1 MTTEADVLLRLAG
14 EIDDLG
20 RRLALVGSEL
30 RTAGT
35 EQPTASEAK
44 PQEAPEARTQPAP
57 EAQPKQQATQPEQQA
72 PQPQQSPPQPQ
83 PAGPRPHLAGQ
94 QPPQPG
100 PQPHSAGQQ
109 QPHVGPQQS
118 PHPHAWPHPQ
128 PQPMPWP
135 NYAWQPPQQ
144 PYAPPPPRETLGER
158 LGKEGAGSRVLAWV
172 GGAVTL
178 LGVVLLLV
186 LAVQRG
192 WLGPLPRVLVGAAFG
207 LALTGTGVWLH
218 RKPAGRTGA
227 FALAATGI
235 ATLYLDA
242 VAATTLYEFLP
253 VLAGLAVGLA
263 VAVGGLLVA
272 VRWDSPLLASAVVVG
287 CVVCAPIITRGFT
300 PELVTFLL
308 MVQLATTPVR
318 LRREWSSLSLAAGIP
333 PLFASVVSTAVLG
346 SGGSWA
352 NTAAAGGAGVV
363 GVALA
368 LIVLRRRET
377 DPAALSL
384 LATAV
389 LPTLF
394 AAALLPKV
402 QAVPIAAGA
411 GVVLLVVWAVRRG
424 LAGQLAGIAG
434 LLAILQATVTQFD
447 GAARSGVLLAEAL
460 LLVVA
465 ALAGRNR
472 FALGAALG
480 FAAIGGLLGVV
491 FDVTPALLILAR
503 PRPTAE
509 LVGALAV
516 AALILAVSVALP
528 WAAARLAV
536 FRGPSDDL
544 PVWLLAGV
552 SALYGA
558 AGVVLSGSLLAIP
571 GRTGF
576 LVGHA
581 LITVSWTIAALV
593 LLLRGIEVVGLRV
606 TGLVLVGAAVLKLVL
621 FDLSA
626 LDGLARV
633 GAFLGAGLVLL
644 AAGSRYARRVSSRS
658 S

>member
-20 RRLALVGSEL
+20 RRLALVGAEL
-30 RTAGT
+30 RTART
-35 EQPTASEAK
+35 EQPK
-44 PQEAPEARTQPAP
+44 P
-57 EAQPKQQATQPEQQA
+57 A
-72 PQPQQSPPQPQ
+72 PQPELAPPPQ
-83 PAGPRPHLAGQ
+83 
-94 QPPQPG
+94 
-100 PQPHSAGQQ
+100 
-109 QPHVGPQQS
+109 
-118 PHPHAWPHPQ
+118 PQ
-128 PQPMPWP
+128 PQPMPPPWP
-135 NYAWQPPQQ
+135 PQYQWQPP
-144 PYAPPPPRETLGER
+144 PPPQYFPQPPYQPVPRQTLGEK

-253 VLAGLAVGLA
+253 VLAGLAAGLA
-263 VAVGGLLVA
+263 ITVGGLLVA
-272 VRWDSPLLASAVVVG
+272 VRWESPLLAAAVVVG
-287 CVVCAPIITRGFT
+287 CVVCAPMITRGFT

-308 MVQLATTPVR
+308 MVQLATTPVQ
-318 LRREWSSLSLAAGIP
+318 LRRDWSSLTLAAGIP
-333 PLFASVVSTAVLG
+333 PLFASVISTAVVG
-346 SGGSWA
+346 QGGGWA
-352 NTAAAGGAGVV
+352 NTAAAGGAGVAGIV
-363 GVALA
+363 LA
-368 LIVLRRRET
+368 LIVLRRREN
-377 DPAALSL
+377 DPAALSV

-389 LPTLF
+389 LPTLI
-394 AAALLPKV
+394 AALLLPKP
-402 QAVPIAAGA
+402 QAVPITAGA
-411 GVVLLVVWAVRRG
+411 GVLLLAVWAARRFWPG
-424 LAGQLAGIAG
+424 VAGQLAGLAG

-447 GAARSGVLLAEAL
+447 GAARAGVLLGEAL

-465 ALAGRNR
+465 AVAGRNR

-480 FAAIGGLLGVV
+480 FATVGGLLGVF
-491 FDVTPALLILAR
+491 FDVTPALLIV
-503 PRPTAE
+503 PRTRSAAE
-509 LVGALAV
+509 LAGALAV

-528 WAAARLAV
+528 WAAARLSV
-536 FRGPSDDL
+536 FRGPADDL

-552 SALYGA
+552 AALYGA
-558 AGVVLSGSLLAIP
+558 GGVVLCGSLLAAP
-571 GRTGF
+571 GRPGF
-576 LVGHA
+576 LLGHA
-581 LITVSWTIAALV
+581 LITVSWTVAALV
-593 LLLRGIEVVGLRV
+593 LLLRGIDVVGLRV

-644 AAGSRYARRVSSRS
+644 AAGTRYARRVASR
-658 S
+658 

>member
-20 RRLALVGSEL
+20 RRLAVVGTEL
-30 RTAGT
+30 RTVQAG
-35 EQPTASEAK
+35 QP
-44 PQEAPEARTQPAP
+44 
-57 EAQPKQQATQPEQQA
+57 QQA
-72 PQPQQSPPQPQ
+72 PQQ
-83 PAGPRPHLAGQ
+83 
-94 QPPQPG
+94 
-100 PQPHSAGQQ
+100 
-109 QPHVGPQQS
+109 
-118 PHPHAWPHPQ
+118 PQ
-128 PQPMPWP
+128 PQPMP
-135 NYAWQPPQQ
+135 PPQQ
-144 PYAPPPPRETLGER
+144 PWPQYQWQPPPQPQYFPPQPPYRPVPRPTLGEK

-207 LALTGTGVWLH
+207 LALTGIGVWLH

-242 VAATTLYEFLP
+242 VAATTLYDFLP

-272 VRWDSPLLASAVVVG
+272 VRWESPLLASAVVVG
-287 CVVCAPIITRGFT
+287 CVVCAPVLTRGFT

-308 MVQLATTPVR
+308 MVQLATAPVQ
-318 LRREWSSLSLAAGIP
+318 LRRDWSSLTLAAGIP
-333 PLFASVVSTAVLG
+333 PLVASVLSTAVD
-346 SGGSWA
+346 GGGWA
-352 NTAAAGGAGVV
+352 NTGAALGTGLL

-368 LIVLRRRET
+368 LIVVLRRET
-377 DPAALSL
+377 DAAALTL
-384 LATAV
+384 LAASVVPVLVAV
-389 LPTLF
+389 LP
-394 AAALLPKV
+394 LPKT
-402 QAVPIAAGA
+402 QAVPVAAGA
-411 GVVLLVVWAVRRG
+411 GVVLLGVWATRAWWPG
-424 LAGQLAGIAG
+424 PAGSLAGLAG

-447 GAARSGVLLAEAL
+447 GPARAAVLLTEAL
-460 LLVVA
+460 LLVAA
-465 ALAGRNR
+465 ALGARNR
-472 FALGAALG
+472 PALGAALG
-480 FAAIGGLLGVV
+480 FAAIGGLVGVA
-491 FDVTPALLILAR
+491 FDVTPALLAVYRNR
-503 PRPTAE
+503 PAGDV
-509 LVGALAV
+509 VGALAV
-516 AALILAVSVALP
+516 ATLILAISIALP
-528 WAAARLAV
+528 WAAARLEV
-536 FRGPSDDL
+536 FRGPAHDL
-544 PVWLLAGV
+544 PVWLLAGFA
-552 SALYGA
+552 ALYGA
-558 AGVVLSGSLLAIP
+558 AGVVLCGSLLAVP
-571 GRTGF
+571 DRTGF
-576 LVGHA
+576 LLGHA

-644 AAGSRYARRVSSRS
+644 VAGTRYARAVASR
-658 S
+658 

>member
-30 RTAGT
+30 RTVRD
-35 EQPTASEAK
+35 E
-44 PQEAPEARTQPAP
+44 
-57 EAQPKQQATQPEQQA
+57 QPEQAAQETHA
-72 PQPQQSPPQPQ
+72 EQQKQPEQPKAAEQPQAEPPPQPQ
-83 PAGPRPHLAGQ
+83 PQPPPRPVRPESVPWPQ
-94 QPPQPG
+94 YQWQPPQP
-100 PQPHSAGQQ
+100 Q
-109 QPHVGPQQS
+109 
-118 PHPHAWPHPQ
+118 
-128 PQPMPWP
+128 
-135 NYAWQPPQQ
+135 YAPPPPQQ
-144 PYAPPPPRETLGER
+144 RPPYAPPPTPYLPVPRQTLGEK

-192 WLGPLPRVLVGAAFG
+192 WLGPLPRVLVGAGFG

-235 ATLYLDA
+235 ATLYLDV

-253 VLAGLAVGLA
+253 VLAGLAAGLV

-272 VRWDSPLLASAVVVG
+272 VRWESPLLASAVVIG
-287 CVVCAPIITRGFT
+287 CVVCAPMIVRGFT

-308 MVQLATTPVR
+308 MIQLATAPVQ
-318 LRREWSSLSLAAGIP
+318 LRRDWSSLTLAAGVP
-333 PLFASVVSTAVLG
+333 PLFASVISTAWLG
-346 SGGSWA
+346 GGGSWA
-352 NTAAAGGAGVV
+352 NTAAAGGAGVTGLV
-363 GVALA
+363 LA
-368 LIVLRRRET
+368 LIVLRRREN

-384 LATAV
+384 LATSV
-389 LPTLF
+389 LPTLI
-394 AAALLPKV
+394 AAVLLPKA

-411 GVVLLVVWAVRRG
+411 GVLLLAVWAARRWWPG
-424 LAGQLAGIAG
+424 FAGQVAGLAG
-434 LLAILQATVTQFD
+434 LLALLQATVTQFD
-447 GAARSGVLLAEAL
+447 GPARAGVLLGEAL

-465 ALAGRNR
+465 AVGGRNR
-472 FALGAALG
+472 GALAAALG

-491 FDVTPALLILAR
+491 FDVTPVLLIV
-503 PRPTAE
+503 PRAHPVAE
-509 LVGALAV
+509 LTGALAV
-516 AALILAVSVALP
+516 AALILAVSIALP

-536 FRGPSDDL
+536 FRGPADDL
-544 PVWLLAGV
+544 PIWLLAGV

-558 AGVVLSGSLLAIP
+558 AGVVLCGALLAVP

-576 LVGHA
+576 LLGHA

-593 LLLRGIEVVGLRV
+593 LLLRGIDVVALRV
-606 TGLVLVGAAVLKLVL
+606 TGLILVGAAVLKLVL

-644 AAGSRYARRVSSRS
+644 AAGTRYARRVASR
-658 S
+658 

>member
-30 RTAGT
+30 RTVRDGPADQPQPA
-35 EQPTASEAK
+35 EQAK
-44 PQEAPEARTQPAP
+44 PEVRPEP
-57 EAQPKQQATQPEQQA
+57 E
-72 PQPQQSPPQPQ
+72 PQPQ
-83 PAGPRPHLAGQ
+83 PRPE
-94 QPPQPG
+94 
-100 PQPHSAGQQ
+100 
-109 QPHVGPQQS
+109 
-118 PHPHAWPHPQ
+118 PQ
-128 PQPMPWP
+128 PQPRPMRPESIP
-135 NYAWQPPQQ
+135 LPQYQWQPPPPQ
-144 PYAPPPPRETLGER
+144 YVPPPRQYYVPPPAPYLPVPRETLGAK

-192 WLGPLPRVLVGAAFG
+192 WLGPLPRVLVGAGFG

-235 ATLYLDA
+235 ATLYLDV

-253 VLAGLAVGLA
+253 VLAGLAGGLA
-263 VAVGGLLVA
+263 VAAVGLLVA
-272 VRWDSPLLASAVVVG
+272 VRWESSLLASAVVAG
-287 CVVCAPIITRGFT
+287 CVVCAPMIVRGFT

-308 MVQLATTPVR
+308 MVQLATTPVQ
-318 LRREWSSLSLAAGIP
+318 LRRDWSSLTLAAGVP
-333 PLFASVVSTAVLG
+333 PLFASVISTAVLG
-346 SGGSWA
+346 GGGSWA
-352 NTAAAGGAGVV
+352 NTAAAGGAGVA
-363 GVALA
+363 GVTLA
-368 LIVLRRRET
+368 LIVLRRREN

-389 LPTLF
+389 VPTLV
-394 AAALLPKV
+394 AALLLPKA
-402 QAVPIAAGA
+402 QAVPITAGA
-411 GVVLLVVWAVRRG
+411 GAVLLAVWAARRWWPG
-424 LAGQLAGIAG
+424 LAGHLAGLAG
-434 LLAILQATVTQFD
+434 ALAILQATVTQFD
-447 GAARSGVLLAEAL
+447 GPARAGVLLGEAL

-465 ALAGRNR
+465 GVAGRNR
-472 FALGAALG
+472 VALAAAFG
-480 FAAIGGLLGVV
+480 FASVGGLIGVF
-491 FDVTPALLILAR
+491 FDVTPVLLVVPRAR
-503 PRPTAE
+503 PVAE
-509 LVGALAV
+509 LTGALAV

-528 WAAARLAV
+528 WAAARLEV
-536 FRGPSDDL
+536 FRGPADDL

-552 SALYGA
+552 AALYGA
-558 AGVVLSGSLLAIP
+558 AGVVLCGSLLAVP
-571 GRTGF
+571 DRPGF
-576 LVGHA
+576 LLGHA

-593 LLLRGIEVVGLRV
+593 LLLRGIDVVGLRV

-644 AAGSRYARRVSSRS
+644 AAGARYARRVASR
-658 S
+658 

>member
-30 RTAGT
+30 RTVRAEDT
-35 EQPTASEAK
+35 EDAEQPT
-44 PQEAPEARTQPAP
+44 QAPR
-57 EAQPKQQATQPEQQA
+57 
-72 PQPQQSPPQPQ
+72 PQPQPEPPQPQ
-83 PAGPRPHLAGQ
+83 PQPHLQQPWPMPRPGPVPWPQYQWAP
-94 QPPQPG
+94 PPQQYFP
-100 PQPHSAGQQ
+100 P
-109 QPHVGPQQS
+109 
-118 PHPHAWPHPQ
+118 
-128 PQPMPWP
+128 
-135 NYAWQPPQQ
+135 PPQQ
-144 PYAPPPPRETLGER
+144 PYPQQSYPQQPYQPYQPVPRQKLGEK

-207 LALTGTGVWLH
+207 LALTGVGGWLH

-235 ATLYLDA
+235 ATLYLD
-242 VAATTLYEFLP
+242 VLAATSLYEFLP
-253 VLAGLAVGLA
+253 MLAGLAAGLA
-263 VAVGGLLVA
+263 IAVGGLLVA
-272 VRWDSPLLASAVVVG
+272 VRWESPLLASAVVVG
-287 CVVCAPIITRGFT
+287 CVVCAPVITRGFT

-308 MVQLATTPVR
+308 MVQLATTPVQ
-318 LRREWSSLSLAAGIP
+318 LRRDWSSLTLAAGVP
-333 PLFASVVSTAVLG
+333 PLFASVISTAVLG
-346 SGGSWA
+346 VGGGWA
-352 NTAAAGGAGVV
+352 NTAAAAGAGVV

-368 LIVLRRRET
+368 LIVLRRREN
-377 DPAALSL
+377 DPGALSV
-384 LATAV
+384 LATVV
-389 LPTLF
+389 LPVLV
-394 AAALLPKV
+394 AALLLPKA
-402 QAVPIAAGA
+402 QAVPVAAGA
-411 GVVLLVVWAVRRG
+411 GVVLLAVWATRRWWPG
-424 LAGQLAGIAG
+424 FAGQVAGLAG

-447 GAARSGVLLAEAL
+447 GPARAGVLLGEAL

-465 ALAGRNR
+465 ALGGRNR
-472 FALGAALG
+472 LVLGASLC
-480 FAAIGGLLGVV
+480 FAAIGGLVGLF
-491 FDVTPALLILAR
+491 FDVTPALLVVHR
-503 PRPTAE
+503 PRSAGD
-509 LVGALAV
+509 LAGACVV

-536 FRGPSDDL
+536 FRGPADDL

-558 AGVVLSGSLLAIP
+558 AGVVLCGSLLAVP

-593 LLLRGIEVVGLRV
+593 LLLRGIEAVALRV
-606 TGLVLVGAAVLKLVL
+606 SGLVLVGAAVLKLVL

-633 GAFLGAGLVLL
+633 GAFLGAGLVLM
-644 AAGSRYARRVSSRS
+644 AAGTRYARRVASR
-658 S
+658 

>member
-1 MTTEADVLLRLAG
+1 VLRIRRWALGATLSGMTTEADVLLRLAG

-30 RTAGT
+30 RTVQA
-35 EQPTASEAK
+35 EQPEQAE
-44 PQEAPEARTQPAP
+44 RPA
-57 EAQPKQQATQPEQQA
+57 QQA
-72 PQPQQSPPQPQ
+72 PQPEPQPQ
-83 PAGPRPHLAGQ
+83 P
-94 QPPQPG
+94 QPQ
-100 PQPHSAGQQ
+100 
-109 QPHVGPQQS
+109 
-118 PHPHAWPHPQ
+118 PHPQ
-128 PQPMPWP
+128 PRPARPESIPWP
-135 NYAWQPPQQ
+135 QYQWQPPPQQ
-144 PYAPPPPRETLGER
+144 QYVPPPQQQYVPPSAPYLPAPRQTLGEK

-192 WLGPLPRVLVGAAFG
+192 WLGPLPRVLVGAGFG

-235 ATLYLDA
+235 ATLYLDV

-253 VLAGLAVGLA
+253 VLAGLAAGLA

-272 VRWDSPLLASAVVVG
+272 VRWESPLLASAVVVG
-287 CVVCAPIITRGFT
+287 CAVCAPMIVRGFT

-308 MVQLATTPVR
+308 MIQLATAPVQ
-318 LRREWSSLSLAAGIP
+318 LRRDWSSLTLAAGVP
-333 PLFASVVSTAVLG
+333 PLLASVISTAGLG
-346 SGGSWA
+346 GGGSWA
-352 NTAAAGGAGVV
+352 NTAAAGGAGVA
-363 GVALA
+363 GVVLA
-368 LIVLRRRET
+368 LIVLRRRKD

-389 LPTLF
+389 LPTLV
-394 AAALLPKV
+394 AAVLLPKA
-402 QAVPIAAGA
+402 QAVPITAGA
-411 GVVLLVVWAVRRG
+411 GVVLLAVWAARRWWPG
-424 LAGQLAGIAG
+424 FAGQVAGLAG

-447 GAARSGVLLAEAL
+447 GPARAGVLLGEAL

-465 ALAGRNR
+465 AVGGRNR
-472 FALGAALG
+472 GALAAALG
-480 FAAIGGLLGVV
+480 FAAIGGLLGVA
-491 FDVTPALLILAR
+491 FDVTPALLIVPRTHPAGELA
-503 PRPTAE
+503 
-509 LVGALAV
+509 GALAV
-516 AALILAVSVALP
+516 AALILGVSVALP

-536 FRGPSDDL
+536 FRGPAEDL
-544 PVWLLAGV
+544 PIWLLAGV

-558 AGVVLSGSLLAIP
+558 AGVVLCGALLAVP

-576 LVGHA
+576 LLGHA
-581 LITVSWTIAALV
+581 LITVSWTVAALV
-593 LLLRGIEVVGLRV
+593 LLLRGIDVVALRV
-606 TGLVLVGAAVLKLVL
+606 TGLILVGAAVLKLVL

-644 AAGSRYARRVSSRS
+644 AAGTRYARRVASR
-658 S
+658 

>member
-1 MTTEADVLLRLAG
+1 MTLSGMTTDADVLLRLAG

-30 RTAGT
+30 RTVRDG
-35 EQPTASEAK
+35 
-44 PQEAPEARTQPAP
+44 
-57 EAQPKQQATQPEQQA
+57 QPEQAEQA
-72 PQPQQSPPQPQ
+72 EQAEQTQRPEQP
-83 PAGPRPHLAGQ
+83 
-94 QPPQPG
+94 
-100 PQPHSAGQQ
+100 
-109 QPHVGPQQS
+109 
-118 PHPHAWPHPQ
+118 
-128 PQPMPWP
+128 
-135 NYAWQPPQQ
+135 
-144 PYAPPPPRETLGER
+144 APPPPPRPAPPEPVPWPQYQWQPPPPPYVPTQPFPPAPHPPVPRQTLGEK

-192 WLGPLPRVLVGAAFG
+192 WLGPVPRVLVGAGFG

-235 ATLYLDA
+235 ATLYLDV
-242 VAATTLYEFLP
+242 VAATSLYEFLP
-253 VLAGLAVGLA
+253 VLAGLAAGLA

-272 VRWDSPLLASAVVVG
+272 VRWDSPLLAAAVVVG
-287 CVVCAPIITRGFT
+287 CVVCAPMIVGGFT

-308 MVQLATTPVR
+308 MVQLATVPVQ
-318 LRREWSSLSLAAGIP
+318 LRRDWSSLTLAAGVP
-333 PLFASVVSTAVLG
+333 PLLASVISTAWLAA
-346 SGGSWA
+346 GGSWA
-352 NTAAAGGAGVV
+352 NTAAAGGAGLV

-368 LIVLRRRET
+368 LIVLRRREN

-389 LPTLF
+389 LPTLI
-394 AAALLPKV
+394 AAVLLPKG
-402 QAVPIAAGA
+402 QAVPITAGA
-411 GVVLLVVWAVRRG
+411 GAVLLAVWAGRRWWPG
-424 LAGQLAGIAG
+424 FAGQVAGLAG
-434 LLAILQATVTQFD
+434 LLAVLQATVTQFD
-447 GAARSGVLLAEAL
+447 GPARSGVLLGEAL
-460 LLVVA
+460 LLVAAAVGGRSRG
-465 ALAGRNR
+465 ALA
-472 FALGAALG
+472 AALG
-480 FAAIGGLLGVV
+480 FASIGGLLGVV
-491 FDVTPALLILAR
+491 FDVTPALLIV
-503 PRPTAE
+503 PRSHPVAE
-509 LVGALAV
+509 LAGALAV

-536 FRGPSDDL
+536 FRGPADDL
-544 PVWLLAGV
+544 PIWLLAGA

-558 AGVVLSGSLLAIP
+558 AGVVLCGALLAAP

-576 LVGHA
+576 LLGHA
-581 LITVSWTIAALV
+581 LITVSWTVAALV
-593 LLLRGIEVVGLRV
+593 LLLRGIDVVALRV
-606 TGLVLVGAAVLKLVL
+606 TGLILVGAAVLKLVL

-644 AAGSRYARRVSSRS
+644 AAGTRYARRVAAR
-658 S
+658 

>member
-30 RTAGT
+30 RTV
-35 EQPTASEAK
+35 
-44 PQEAPEARTQPAP
+44 QE
-57 EAQPKQQATQPEQQA
+57 TQPEQAAQPEQA
-72 PQPQQSPPQPQ
+72 PPPPQPEPQPQPQPQPQPPRPMRPESVPWPQYQWQPPPQQQFAPPQPQ
-83 PAGPRPHLAGQ
+83 PQPLYAPAPYMPVPRP
-94 QPPQPG
+94 
-100 PQPHSAGQQ
+100 
-109 QPHVGPQQS
+109 
-118 PHPHAWPHPQ
+118 
-128 PQPMPWP
+128 
-135 NYAWQPPQQ
+135 
-144 PYAPPPPRETLGER
+144 TLGEK

-192 WLGPLPRVLVGAAFG
+192 WLGPLPRVLVGAGFG

-235 ATLYLDA
+235 ATLYLDV
-242 VAATTLYEFLP
+242 VAATSLYEFLP
-253 VLAGLAVGLA
+253 ALAGLAAGLA

-272 VRWDSPLLASAVVVG
+272 VRWESPLLASAVVIG
-287 CVVCAPIITRGFT
+287 CVVCAPMIVRGFT

-308 MVQLATTPVR
+308 MVQLATAPVQ
-318 LRREWSSLSLAAGIP
+318 LRRDWSSLTLAAGVP
-333 PLFASVVSTAVLG
+333 PLLASVISTAWLG
-346 SGGSWA
+346 GGGSWA
-352 NTAAAGGAGVV
+352 NTAAAGGAGVASV
-363 GVALA
+363 VLA
-368 LIVLRRRET
+368 LVVLRRREN

-389 LPTLF
+389 LPTLI
-394 AAALLPKV
+394 AAVLLPKT
-402 QAVPIAAGA
+402 QAVPITAGA
-411 GVVLLVVWAVRRG
+411 GVLLLAVWAARRWWPG
-424 LAGQLAGIAG
+424 FAGQVAGLAG
-434 LLAILQATVTQFD
+434 LLAVLQATVTQFD
-447 GAARSGVLLAEAL
+447 GSARAGVLLGEAL
-460 LLVVA
+460 LLVA
-465 ALAGRNR
+465 AAVGGRNR
-472 FALGAALG
+472 GVLAAALG
-480 FAAIGGLLGVV
+480 FAAIGGLLGVF
-491 FDVTPALLILAR
+491 FDVTPALLVV
-503 PRPTAE
+503 PRAHPVAQLT
-509 LVGALAV
+509 GALVV

-536 FRGPSDDL
+536 FRGPAEDL
-544 PVWLLAGV
+544 PIWLLAGV

-558 AGVVLSGSLLAIP
+558 AGVVLCGALLAAP
-571 GRTGF
+571 GRPGF
-576 LVGHA
+576 LLGHA

-593 LLLRGIEVVGLRV
+593 LLLRGIDVVGLRV
-606 TGLVLVGAAVLKLVL
+606 TGLILVGAAVLKLVL

-644 AAGSRYARRVSSRS
+644 AAGTRYARRVASR
-658 S
+658 

>member
-1 MTTEADVLLRLAG
+1 MPQLPPY
-14 EIDDLG
+14 
-20 RRLALVGSEL
+20 
-30 RTAGT
+30 
-35 EQPTASEAK
+35 QPV
-44 PQEAPEARTQPAP
+44 
-57 EAQPKQQATQPEQQA
+57 
-72 PQPQQSPPQPQ
+72 
-83 PAGPRPHLAGQ
+83 PRQ
-94 QPPQPG
+94 
-100 PQPHSAGQQ
+100 
-109 QPHVGPQQS
+109 
-118 PHPHAWPHPQ
+118 
-128 PQPMPWP
+128 
-135 NYAWQPPQQ
+135 
-144 PYAPPPPRETLGER
+144 TLGEK

-207 LALTGTGVWLH
+207 LALTGAGVWLH

-253 VLAGLAVGLA
+253 VLAGLAAGL
-263 VAVGGLLVA
+263 VITVGGLLVA
-272 VRWDSPLLASAVVVG
+272 VRWESPLLASAVVVG
-287 CVVCAPIITRGFT
+287 CVVCAPMITLGFT

-308 MVQLATTPVR
+308 MVQLATAPVQ
-318 LRREWSSLSLAAGIP
+318 LRRDWSSLTLSAGIP
-333 PLFASVVSTAVLG
+333 PLFAAVISTAVVG
-346 SGGSWA
+346 GGGSWA
-352 NTAAAGGAGVV
+352 TTAAACGASLV
-363 GVALA
+363 GVTLA
-368 LIVLRRRET
+368 LIVVRRREN
-377 DPAALSL
+377 DPAALSV
-384 LATAV
+384 LATSV
-389 LPTLF
+389 LPTLI
-394 AAALLPKV
+394 AAALLPKT

-411 GVVLLVVWAVRRG
+411 GVVLLAVWATRRWWPG
-424 LAGQLAGIAG
+424 LAGQLAGLAG

-447 GAARSGVLLAEAL
+447 GPARAAVLLGEAL

-465 ALAGRNR
+465 ALGGRNR

-480 FAAIGGLLGVV
+480 FAALGGLIGVV
-491 FDVTPALLILAR
+491 FDVTPALLMVYRTQAAGDLA
-503 PRPTAE
+503 
-509 LVGALAV
+509 GALAV

-528 WAAARLAV
+528 WAATRLEV

-558 AGVVLSGSLLAIP
+558 AGVVLCASLLAIP

-644 AAGSRYARRVSSRS
+644 GAGSRYARRVAAR
-658 S
+658 

>member
-20 RRLALVGSEL
+20 RRLALVGTEL
-30 RTAGT
+30 RTVRNAEPVQA
-35 EQPTASEAK
+35 EQPV
-44 PQEAPEARTQPAP
+44 
-57 EAQPKQQATQPEQQA
+57 QA
-72 PQPQQSPPQPQ
+72 PQPQPQAQPQPQ
-83 PAGPRPHLAGQ
+83 PEP
-94 QPPQPG
+94 PPQPARPG
-100 PQPHSAGQQ
+100 S
-109 QPHVGPQQS
+109 V
-118 PHPHAWPHPQ
+118 
-128 PQPMPWP
+128 PWP
-135 NYAWQPPQQ
+135 QYQWQPPLQAQ
-144 PYAPPPPRETLGER
+144 YAPPPPPQRPYAPPHQPVPRQTLGEK

-192 WLGPLPRVLVGAAFG
+192 WLGPLPRVLVGAGFG

-227 FALAATGI
+227 FALAATGM
-235 ATLYLDA
+235 ATLYLDV

-253 VLAGLAVGLA
+253 VLAGLAAGLA
-263 VAVGGLLVA
+263 VAVGGVLVA
-272 VRWDSPLLASAVVVG
+272 VRWESPLLATAVVVG
-287 CVVCAPIITRGFT
+287 CVVCAPLIIGGFT

-308 MVQLATTPVR
+308 MIQLATAPVQ
-318 LRREWSSLSLAAGIP
+318 LRRDWSALTLAAGVP
-333 PLFASVVSTAVLG
+333 PLLASVISSAWLG
-346 SGGSWA
+346 AGGSWP
-352 NTAAAGGAGVV
+352 NTAAAGGAGVTAV
-363 GVALA
+363 VLA
-368 LIVLRRRET
+368 LIVLRRREN

-384 LATAV
+384 LATAA
-389 LPTLF
+389 LPAL
-394 AAALLPKV
+394 AAAMLLPKA
-402 QAVPIAAGA
+402 QAVPITAGA
-411 GVVLLVVWAVRRG
+411 GVVLLAVWAARRWWPGFAGQVAG
-424 LAGQLAGIAG
+424 LAGLVA
-434 LLAILQATVTQFD
+434 LLQATVTQFD
-447 GAARSGVLLAEAL
+447 GPARAGVLLGEAL

-465 ALAGRNR
+465 AVGGRNR
-472 FALGAALG
+472 GALAAALG

-491 FDVTPALLILAR
+491 FDVTPALLIVSRTHPA
-503 PRPTAE
+503 AE
-509 LVGALAV
+509 LAGALAV

-536 FRGPSDDL
+536 FRGPAEDL
-544 PVWLLAGV
+544 PIWLLAGV

-558 AGVVLSGSLLAIP
+558 AGVVLCGALLAAP

-576 LVGHA
+576 LLGHA

-593 LLLRGIEVVGLRV
+593 LLLRGIDVAALRV

-644 AAGSRYARRVSSRS
+644 AAGTRYARRVASR
-658 S
+658 

>member
-1 MTTEADVLLRLAG
+1 MTLSDMTTEADVLLRLAG

-30 RTAGT
+30 RSVRD
-35 EQPTASEAK
+35 EQPE
-44 PQEAPEARTQPAP
+44 P
-57 EAQPKQQATQPEQQA
+57 ATQPEQAAQPEQAPQAQPEQPKQAEQA
-72 PQPQQSPPQPQ
+72 PQPPPEQQPHPQPPRPMRPGTVPWPQYQWQPPPQPQ
-83 PAGPRPHLAGQ
+83 YVPPPQQQQ
-94 QPPQPG
+94 QPPYV
-100 PQPHSAGQQ
+100 PQPYV
-109 QPHVGPQQS
+109 PV
-118 PHPHAWPHPQ
+118 
-128 PQPMPWP
+128 
-135 NYAWQPPQQ
+135 
-144 PYAPPPPRETLGER
+144 PRQTLGEK

-192 WLGPLPRVLVGAAFG
+192 WLGPLPRVLVGAGFG

-235 ATLYLDA
+235 ATLYLDV

-253 VLAGLAVGLA
+253 VLAGLAAGLA

-272 VRWDSPLLASAVVVG
+272 VRWESPLLASAVVIG
-287 CVVCAPIITRGFT
+287 CVVCAPLIVRGFT

-308 MVQLATTPVR
+308 MIQLATAPVQ
-318 LRREWSSLSLAAGIP
+318 LRRDWSSLTLAAGVP
-333 PLFASVVSTAVLG
+333 PLFASVISSAWLAG
-346 SGGSWA
+346 GGSWA
-352 NTAAAGGAGVV
+352 NTAAAGGAGVTALV
-363 GVALA
+363 LA
-368 LIVLRRRET
+368 LIVLRRREN

-389 LPTLF
+389 LPTLV
-394 AAALLPKV
+394 AAVLLPKT
-402 QAVPIAAGA
+402 QAVPITAGA
-411 GVVLLVVWAVRRG
+411 GVLLLAVWVARRWWPG
-424 LAGQLAGIAG
+424 FAGQVAGLAG
-434 LLAILQATVTQFD
+434 LLALLQATVTQFD
-447 GAARSGVLLAEAL
+447 GPARAGVLLGEAL

-465 ALAGRNR
+465 AVGGRNR
-472 FALGAALG
+472 GALAAALG

-491 FDVTPALLILAR
+491 FDVTPVLLIV
-503 PRPTAE
+503 PRAHPIAE
-509 LVGALAV
+509 LTGALVV

-536 FRGPSDDL
+536 FRGPAEDL
-544 PVWLLAGV
+544 PIWLLAGV

-558 AGVVLSGSLLAIP
+558 AGVVLCGALLAVP

-576 LVGHA
+576 LLGHA

-593 LLLRGIEVVGLRV
+593 LLLRGIDVVALRV
-606 TGLVLVGAAVLKLVL
+606 TGLILVGAAVLKLVL

-644 AAGSRYARRVSSRS
+644 AAGTRYARRVASR
-658 S
+658 

>member
-1 MTTEADVLLRLAG
+1 MTTDADVLLRLAG

-30 RTAGT
+30 RTVRDERAEPAG
-35 EQPTASEAK
+35 QP
-44 PQEAPEARTQPAP
+44 PHPEPSPEPERAGQPAP
-57 EAQPKQQATQPEQQA
+57 QP
-72 PQPQQSPPQPQ
+72 
-83 PAGPRPHLAGQ
+83 PRPMR
-94 QPPQPG
+94 PE
-100 PQPHSAGQQ
+100 S
-109 QPHVGPQQS
+109 V
-118 PHPHAWPHPQ
+118 
-128 PQPMPWP
+128 PWP
-135 NYAWQPPQQ
+135 QYQWQPPPRPQ
-144 PYAPPPPRETLGER
+144 YVPPPQYPPASSMPAPRQTLGEK

-192 WLGPLPRVLVGAAFG
+192 WLGPLPRVLVGAGFG

-242 VAATTLYEFLP
+242 VAATTLYGFLP
-253 VLAGLAVGLA
+253 VLAGLAAGLA

-272 VRWDSPLLASAVVVG
+272 VRWESPLLAAAVVVG
-287 CVVCAPIITRGFT
+287 CVVCAPMIVRGFT

-308 MVQLATTPVR
+308 MVQLATAPVQ
-318 LRREWSSLSLAAGIP
+318 LRRDWSSLTLAAGVP
-333 PLFASVVSTAVLG
+333 PLLASVISTAVLG
-346 SGGSWA
+346 GGGSWA
-352 NTAAAGGAGVV
+352 NTAAAGGAGVA
-363 GVALA
+363 GVVLA
-368 LIVLRRRET
+368 LIVLRRREN
-377 DPAALSL
+377 DPAALAV

-389 LPTLF
+389 LPTLI
-394 AAALLPKV
+394 AAVLLPKA
-402 QAVPIAAGA
+402 QAVPVTAAA
-411 GVVLLVVWAVRRG
+411 GVVLLGVWATQRFWRG
-424 LAGQLAGIAG
+424 FAGQVAGLAG

-447 GAARSGVLLAEAL
+447 GPARAGVLLGEAL

-465 ALAGRNR
+465 AVGGRNR
-472 FALGAALG
+472 GALAAALG
-480 FAAIGGLLGVV
+480 FAVIGGLVGVV
-491 FDVTPALLILAR
+491 FDVTPALLIVPRDR
-503 PRPTAE
+503 PVAVLT
-509 LVGALAV
+509 GGLAV
-516 AALILAVSVALP
+516 AALILAVSVVLP
-528 WAAARLAV
+528 WAAARLKV
-536 FRGPSDDL
+536 FRGPADDL
-544 PVWLLAGV
+544 PIWLLAGV

-558 AGVVLSGSLLAIP
+558 AGVVLCGALLAVP

-576 LVGHA
+576 LLGHA
-581 LITVSWTIAALV
+581 LITVSWTVAALV
-593 LLLRGIEVVGLRV
+593 LLLRGIDVAGLRV

-644 AAGSRYARRVSSRS
+644 AAGTRYARRVASR
-658 S
+658 

>member
-20 RRLALVGSEL
+20 RRLALVGAEL
-30 RTAGT
+30 RTART
-35 EQPTASEAK
+35 EQPK
-44 PQEAPEARTQPAP
+44 PEPAP
-57 EAQPKQQATQPEQQA
+57 QQAAQS
-72 PQPQQSPPQPQ
+72 QPQ
-83 PAGPRPHLAGQ
+83 
-94 QPPQPG
+94 
-100 PQPHSAGQQ
+100 
-109 QPHVGPQQS
+109 
-118 PHPHAWPHPQ
+118 PQ
-128 PQPMPWP
+128 PQPMPQPMPQPQPQPMPPPWP
-135 NYAWQPPQQ
+135 QYQWQPPRPQYFPQ
-144 PYAPPPPRETLGER
+144 PPPQPVPRQTLGEK

-242 VAATTLYEFLP
+242 VAATSLYEFLP
-253 VLAGLAVGLA
+253 VLAGLAAGLA
-263 VAVGGLLVA
+263 ITVGGLLVA
-272 VRWDSPLLASAVVVG
+272 VRWESPLLASAVVVG
-287 CVVCAPIITRGFT
+287 CVVCAPMITRGFT
-300 PELVTFLL
+300 AELVTFLL
-308 MVQLATTPVR
+308 MVQLATTPVQ
-318 LRREWSSLSLAAGIP
+318 LRRDWSSLTLAAGVP
-333 PLFASVVSTAVLG
+333 PLFASVISTAVLG
-346 SGGSWA
+346 QGGGWA

-363 GVALA
+363 GIALA
-368 LIVLRRRET
+368 LIVLRRREN
-377 DPAALSL
+377 DPAALSV

-389 LPTLF
+389 LPTLI
-394 AAALLPKV
+394 AALLLPKP
-402 QAVPIAAGA
+402 QAVPITAGA
-411 GVVLLVVWAVRRG
+411 GVLLLAVWAARRFWPG
-424 LAGQLAGIAG
+424 VAGHLAGLAG
-434 LLAILQATVTQFD
+434 LLAILQATITQFD
-447 GAARSGVLLAEAL
+447 GPARAGVLLGEAL

-465 ALAGRNR
+465 AVAGRNR

-480 FAAIGGLLGVV
+480 FAAIGGLIGVF
-491 FDVTPALLILAR
+491 FDVTPALLII
-503 PRPTAE
+503 PRTRSAAE
-509 LVGALAV
+509 LAGALAV

-536 FRGPSDDL
+536 FRGPADDL

-552 SALYGA
+552 AALYGA
-558 AGVVLSGSLLAIP
+558 AGVVLCGSLLAVP
-571 GRTGF
+571 GRSGF
-576 LVGHA
+576 LLGHA
-581 LITVSWTIAALV
+581 LITVSWTVAALV
-593 LLLRGIEVVGLRV
+593 LLLRGIDVVGLRV

-644 AAGSRYARRVSSRS
+644 AAGTRYARRVASR
-658 S
+658 

>member
-30 RTAGT
+30 RTVGD
-35 EQPTASEAK
+35 E
-44 PQEAPEARTQPAP
+44 
-57 EAQPKQQATQPEQQA
+57 QPEQADQPTQAAQPEQA
-72 PQPQQSPPQPQ
+72 PQPQPAQPQPAPPPPPQPQ
-83 PAGPRPHLAGQ
+83 PEPPPRPTRPESVPWPQ
-94 QPPQPG
+94 YQWQPPPQPQYVPP
-100 PQPHSAGQQ
+100 PQPH
-109 QPHVGPQQS
+109 
-118 PHPHAWPHPQ
+118 
-128 PQPMPWP
+128 
-135 NYAWQPPQQ
+135 Y
-144 PYAPPPPRETLGER
+144 PPPSFHPPVPRQTLGEK

-192 WLGPLPRVLVGAAFG
+192 WLGPLPRVLVGAGFG

-235 ATLYLDA
+235 ATLYLDV
-242 VAATTLYEFLP
+242 VAATSLYEFLP
-253 VLAGLAVGLA
+253 VLAGLAAGLA

-272 VRWDSPLLASAVVVG
+272 VRWESPLLASAVVIG
-287 CVVCAPIITRGFT
+287 CVVCAPMIVGGFT

-308 MVQLATTPVR
+308 MVQLATAPVQ
-318 LRREWSSLSLAAGIP
+318 LRRDWSSLTLAAGVP
-333 PLFASVVSTAVLG
+333 PLFASVISSAWLG
-346 SGGSWA
+346 GGGSWA
-352 NTAAAGGAGVV
+352 NTAAAGGAGGTGLV
-363 GVALA
+363 LA
-368 LIVLRRRET
+368 LIVLRRREN

-389 LPTLF
+389 LPTLV
-394 AAALLPKV
+394 AAVLLPKT
-402 QAVPIAAGA
+402 QAVPITAGA
-411 GVVLLVVWAVRRG
+411 GVLLLAVWAARRFWPGFAGQVAG
-424 LAGQLAGIAG
+424 LAA
-434 LLAILQATVTQFD
+434 LLALLQATVTQFD
-447 GAARSGVLLAEAL
+447 GPARAGVLLGEAL

-465 ALAGRNR
+465 AVGGRNR
-472 FALGAALG
+472 GALAAALG

-491 FDVTPALLILAR
+491 FDVTPVLLIV
-503 PRPTAE
+503 PSTHPVGE
-509 LVGALAV
+509 LTGALVV

-528 WAAARLAV
+528 WAAARLTV
-536 FRGPSDDL
+536 FRGPAEDL
-544 PVWLLAGV
+544 PIWLLAGV

-558 AGVVLSGSLLAIP
+558 AGVVLCGALLAVP

-576 LVGHA
+576 LLGHA
-581 LITVSWTIAALV
+581 LITVSWTIAALG
-593 LLLRGIEVVGLRV
+593 LLLRGIDVVALRV
-606 TGLVLVGAAVLKLVL
+606 TGLILVGAAVLKLVL

-644 AAGSRYARRVSSRS
+644 GAGTRYARRVASR
-658 S
+658 